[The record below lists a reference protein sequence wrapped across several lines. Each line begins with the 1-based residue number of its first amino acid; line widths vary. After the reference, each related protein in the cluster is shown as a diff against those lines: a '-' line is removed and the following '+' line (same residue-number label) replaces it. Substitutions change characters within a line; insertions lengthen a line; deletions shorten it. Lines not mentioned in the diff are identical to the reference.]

1 MSAARAGRPDPTDE
15 DDRRSFASRTP
26 VNENPDR
33 VEYRR
38 GFVTKHQVSGWRFV
52 MRRIAS
58 GVALHD
64 TRMLVEPLRAQT
76 RAVLMGLLVLATVAG
91 GCFVFTLIWPNSA
104 AGNDPVLSD
113 RSTSALYVKVGDDL
127 HPVLNLTSARLIV
140 GRPVN
145 PTAVRSTALDKFPR
159 GNLIGIPG
167 APERMVQSTARDAD
181 WTVCDAATGSAAGT
195 TVIAGP
201 LADGGSRVAPIG
213 AQQAVLAD
221 TGTGTWL
228 LWDGKRSQ
236 IDLGDHAITSAL
248 GLGANG
254 APLPRPRTISTGL
267 FNTIPEAPAL
277 IAPLVPDAGGKPA
290 YDLPV
295 PAPVGAVVAA
305 HTLDN
310 GTEDTLRHYAVLP
323 DGLQPISGVLAAV
336 LRNTDSHGL
345 DRPPLLGADD
355 IARLPVSRA
364 LDTARYPAAPVSV
377 IDPAHD
383 PITCAHWSE
392 TAGASTNSLSLLSG
406 STLPLSDG
414 ARTLDLVGAGM
425 GGTATRVALAPG
437 TGYFTRSVNS
447 DPAAGG
453 TSGPLFW
460 VSDTG
465 VRYGVNTEKGT
476 DGAADSDGDTV
487 AALGLSQPAL
497 PIPWSVL
504 SQFAPGPTLSRSDA
518 LLAHDGLA
526 PDQRP
531 GRRAAAGPASTGGE
545 TR

>member
-1 MSAARAGRPDPTDE
+1 MSAAQQDRTDLMDGE
-15 DDRRSFASRTP
+15 RRSFASRTP

-64 TRMLVEPLRAQT
+64 TRMLVEPLRSQA

-104 AGNDPVLSD
+104 AANDPVLAD
-113 RSTSALYVKVGDDL
+113 KSTSALYVRVGDQL

-145 PTAVRSTALDKFPR
+145 PTAVKSTGLDKIPR

-167 APERMVQSTARDAD
+167 APERMVQNASRDAD
-181 WTVCDAATGSAAGT
+181 WTVCDSVAGT
-195 TVIAGP
+195 NAGVTVIAGP
-201 LADGGSRVAPIG
+201 LGDGGSRAG
-213 AQQAVLAD
+213 ALDAQRAVLAD
-221 TGTGTWL
+221 NGSGAWL
-228 LWDGKRSQ
+228 LWEGKRSR
-236 IDLGDHAITSAL
+236 IDLSDRAITGAL
-248 GLGANG
+248 GIGERG
-254 APLPRPRTISTGL
+254 SVVPAPRSISTGL
-267 FNTIPEAPAL
+267 FNVIPEAPAL
-277 IAPLVPDAGGKPA
+277 TAPLIPGAGDKPSF
-290 YDLPV
+290 DLPAA
-295 PAPVGAVVAA
+295 APVGAVVAA
-305 HTLDN
+305 HTLEGGSDA
-310 GTEDTLRHYAVLP
+310 TVRYYAVLP

-345 DRPPLLGADD
+345 EKPPLLGADD
-355 IARLPVSRA
+355 IARLPVSHA
-364 LDTARYPAAPVSV
+364 LDTSRFPEKPVSLT
-377 IDPAHD
+377 DPVQE
-383 PITCAHWSE
+383 PLTCAHWSKP
-392 TAGASTNSLSLLSG
+392 AGASTSALTLLSG
-406 STLPLSDG
+406 SSLPLRDG
-414 ARTLDLVGAGM
+414 VRTLDLVGAGV
-425 GGTATRVALAPG
+425 GGTAARVALTPG
-437 TGYFTRSVNS
+437 TGYFTQSVS
-447 DPAAGG
+447 GDP
-453 TSGPLFW
+453 TSESTAGPLFW
-460 VSDTG
+460 ISDTG
-465 VRYGVNTEKGT
+465 VRYGVNTEG
-476 DGAADSDGDTV
+476 GGPENSSGDTV

-504 SQFAPGPTLSRSDA
+504 SQFALGPTLSRSDA

-531 GRRAAAGPASTGGE
+531 VRRATADLGATNGGE

>member
-1 MSAARAGRPDPTDE
+1 MSAAQSDRSDDE
-15 DDRRSFASRTP
+15 RRSFASRTP

-64 TRMLVEPLRAQT
+64 TRMLVEPLRSQA

-91 GCFVFTLIWPNSA
+91 GCFVFTLIWPNGA
-104 AGNDPVLSD
+104 AANDPVLAD
-113 RSTSALYVKVGDDL
+113 RSTSALYVRVGDQL

-145 PTAVRSTALDKFPR
+145 PTAVKSTALDKIPR

-167 APERMVQSTARDAD
+167 APERMVQNASRDAD
-181 WTVCDAATGSAAGT
+181 WTVCDSVAGSGAGV

-201 LADGGSRVAPIG
+201 LADGGSRAAALG

-221 TGTGTWL
+221 NGASAWL
-228 LWDGKRSQ
+228 LWNGKRSR
-236 IDLGDHAITSAL
+236 IDLGDRAITGAL
-248 GLGANG
+248 GLSERGSAV
-254 APLPRPRTISTGL
+254 PKPRSIATGL

-277 IAPLVPDAGGKPA
+277 T
-290 YDLPV
+290 
-295 PAPVGAVVAA
+295 APVIPGAGDKPSFDLRPDVPVGGVVSA
-305 HTLDN
+305 HSLEGNSD
-310 GTEDTLRHYAVLP
+310 GTVRYYAVLS
-323 DGLQPISGVLAAV
+323 DGLQPISEVVAAV

-355 IARLPVSRA
+355 VARLPVSHA
-364 LDTARYPAAPVSV
+364 LDVSRFPEHPVSV
-377 IDPAHD
+377 TESVSDPV
-383 PITCAHWSE
+383 TCAHWSRA
-392 TAGASTNSLSLLSG
+392 AGASTSSLTLLSG
-406 STLPLSDG
+406 SSLPLRDG
-414 ARTLDLVGAGM
+414 VRTLDLVGAGV
-425 GGTATRVALAPG
+425 GGTAARVALSPG
-437 TGYFTRSVNS
+437 TGYFAQSVSS
-447 DPAAGG
+447 DPTADANA
-453 TSGPLFW
+453 GPLFW
-460 VSDTG
+460 ISDTG
-465 VRYGVNTEKGT
+465 VRYGVNTEA
-476 DGAADSDGDTV
+476 GANGGDGDTV
-487 AALGLSQPAL
+487 SALGLSEPAL
-497 PIPWSVL
+497 PIPWAVL
-504 SQFAPGPTLSRSDA
+504 SQFAVGPTLSRADA

-531 GRRAAAGPASTGGE
+531 GRRAAAELGAGSSGGE

>member
-1 MSAARAGRPDPTDE
+1 MSAAQSDRTDLMDGE
-15 DDRRSFASRTP
+15 RRSFSSRTP

-64 TRMLVEPLRAQT
+64 TRMLVEPLRSQA

-104 AGNDPVLSD
+104 AANDPVLAD
-113 RSTSALYVKVGDDL
+113 KSTSALYVRVGDQL

-145 PTAVRSTALDKFPR
+145 PTAVKSTGLDKIPR

-167 APERMVQSTARDAD
+167 APERMVQNASRDAD
-181 WTVCDAATGSAAGT
+181 WTVCDSVAGT
-195 TVIAGP
+195 NAGVTVIAGP
-201 LADGGSRVAPIG
+201 LGDGGSRAG
-213 AQQAVLAD
+213 ALDAQRAVLAD
-221 TGTGTWL
+221 NGSGAWL
-228 LWDGKRSQ
+228 LWEGKRSR
-236 IDLGDHAITSAL
+236 IDLSDRAITGAL
-248 GLGANG
+248 GIGERG
-254 APLPRPRTISTGL
+254 SVVPTPRSISIGL
-267 FNTIPEAPAL
+267 FNVIPEAPAL
-277 IAPLVPDAGGKPA
+277 TAPLIPGAGDKPSF
-290 YDLPV
+290 DLPAA
-295 PAPVGAVVAA
+295 APVGAVVAA
-305 HTLDN
+305 HTLEGGSDA
-310 GTEDTLRHYAVLP
+310 TVRYYAVLP

-345 DRPPLLGADD
+345 EKPPLLGADD
-355 IARLPVSRA
+355 IARLPVSHA
-364 LDTARYPAAPVSV
+364 LDTSRFPEKPVSLT
-377 IDPAHD
+377 DPVQE
-383 PITCAHWSE
+383 PLTCAHWSKP
-392 TAGASTNSLSLLSG
+392 AGASTSALTLLSG
-406 STLPLSDG
+406 SSLPLRDG
-414 ARTLDLVGAGM
+414 VRTLDLVGAGV
-425 GGTATRVALAPG
+425 GGTAARVALTPG
-437 TGYFTRSVNS
+437 TGYFTQSVS
-447 DPAAGG
+447 GDP
-453 TSGPLFW
+453 TSESTAGPLFW
-460 VSDTG
+460 ISDTG
-465 VRYGVNTEKGT
+465 VRYGVNTEG
-476 DGAADSDGDTV
+476 GGPENSSGDTV

-504 SQFAPGPTLSRSDA
+504 SQFALGPTLSRSDA

-531 GRRAAAGPASTGGE
+531 VRRATADLGATNGGE